1 MITARRFSICN
12 SASTV
17 LLLLVAAS
25 CPNPLFAQEPSGTL
39 RLTINDATTGQ
50 PVPARV
56 EIQGADGAYHVAE
69 DALPAS
75 GDCGMSDPGS
85 GPVDRAASLEKFF
98 DRVRI
103 SNPYTGTTQFYST
116 GRSSIRLP

>member
-1 MITARRFSICN
+1 MITARRLSMCN

-17 LLLLVAAS
+17 LFLLVTVS
-25 CPNPLFAQEPSGTL
+25 CPHPLFAQEPSGTL

-56 EIQGADGAYHVAE
+56 EIQGADGTYHVAE

-75 GDCGMSDPGS
+75 GDCGMGDPGS
-85 GPVDRAASLEKFF
+85 GPVDQAASLEKFF
-98 DRVRI
+98 DRVRV
-103 SNPYTGTTQFYST
+103 
-116 GRSSIRLP
+116 